1 MHLELETSCIY
12 YWRLLHIARESYHR
26 RQLELNYSPP
36 PAKSDFKPLLERV
49 HETQQKGGKCCTGKE
64 TRTKLREPAKPPPLQ
79 PGALPSGAAGAAASA
94 RPASAQRQ
102 LKEPQ
107 KRQFLPV
114 FPPSDQAK
122 PNLRGGTAESA
133 LTPAIPKL
141 VTYRAGEHFRGSR
154 ARCGVK
160 QEQVLMSRCLQA
172 RRSVCA
178 HLERPRTDTGVTHA
192 ILRGWSPVPPQPCRE
207 GTVWWAGIDTPLPAS
222 GQRAGNSSARSAG
235 EPVCSRRALLR
246 GWKIPEHSKPT
257 GQKKQI
263 DIFEMV
269 SSW

>member
-178 HLERPRTDTGVTHA
+178 HLKRPRTDTGVTHA
-192 ILRGWSPVPPQPCRE
+192 ILLESCAPP
-207 GTVWWAGIDTPLPAS
+207 
-222 GQRAGNSSARSAG
+222 
-235 EPVCSRRALLR
+235 ALLR
-246 GWKIPEHSKPT
+246 GHGVVGRDRHPPASVRPKGWQQLCALCRRAGLLQEGTAEGLEDPGALKANGAEEA
-257 GQKKQI
+257 
-263 DIFEMV
+263 DRYF
-269 SSW
+269 